1 MNFDLSEEQQLVSDS
16 IERFVQENY
25 HLDSR
30 IAIVKKSPG
39 YSEEY
44 WKTMSELGWL
54 GLPFSEDDGGFGGDQ
69 IDTMVLMEQFGKGLV
84 LEPYLASI
92 ILGGGAIKRAGNNEQ
107 RQAWLEGVI
116 DGSKQLALA
125 YAEPESGDEPHN
137 VALAGSKTSDGYTLT
152 GTKCMVLHGGT
163 ATAFVVSFRTSGGTV
178 DQSGITLA
186 LIPSDREGL
195 SVQAFP
201 TVDGL
206 QSSCLLY
213 TSPSPRDQRGSRMP
227 SSA

>member
-137 VALAGSKTSDGYTLT
+137 VALAGSKTSDGVYTN
-152 GTKCMVLHGGT
+152 GHKMYGT
-163 ATAFVVSFRTSGGTV
+163 ARRHR
-178 DQSGITLA
+178 DCICCL
-186 LIPSDREGL
+186 
-195 SVQAFP
+195 FP
-201 TVDGL
+201 NKWRH
-206 QSSCLLY
+206 S
-213 TSPSPRDQRGSRMP
+213 
-227 SSA
+227 